1 MYFNEIK
8 INFLEKRMG
17 ELAYNIEKIIS
28 SFEEPDY
35 IQLKFLAQY
44 ENEPLVFYIVLTK
57 LTKE

>member
-1 MYFNEIK
+1 
-8 INFLEKRMG
+8 MG